1 MTGVGACT
9 CAACADLVA
18 LVWCLSCVEQ
28 KVGNTPLHFC
38 FSYGYGDTLGE
49 YLISKGAD
57 CTIRNNDGFTCRE
70 GIIQTPRR

>member
-1 MTGVGACT
+1 MCACVCRCLCFVSVL
-9 CAACADLVA
+9 CA
-18 LVWCLSCVEQ
+18 CVPHAQ

-38 FSYGYGDTLGE
+38 FAYGYGDTLGE

-70 GIIQTPRR
+70 GLQTPRR